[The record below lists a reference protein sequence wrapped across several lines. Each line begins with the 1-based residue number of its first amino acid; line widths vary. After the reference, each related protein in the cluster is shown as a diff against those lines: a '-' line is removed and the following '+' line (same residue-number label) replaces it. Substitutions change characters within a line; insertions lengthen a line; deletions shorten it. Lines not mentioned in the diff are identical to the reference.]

1 MNSVIADGDTT
12 LMVPQLK
19 DGIRH
24 TAIRRL
30 PVMSQLK
37 QFTIFLG
44 PYITLVTESKFG
56 VTKLLYPE

>member
-1 MNSVIADGDTT
+1 VNSIVADGDTA

-19 DGIRH
+19 DGIRY
-24 TAIRRL
+24 TSVRRL

-44 PYITLVTESKFG
+44 PYITLVTEFKFG